1 MINDLVN
8 DSILCDFI
16 GANVGGNIEMDKKT
30 RILS

>member
-8 DSILCDFI
+8 DIILCDFI
-16 GANVGGNIEMDKKT
+16 GGNIEMNRKT